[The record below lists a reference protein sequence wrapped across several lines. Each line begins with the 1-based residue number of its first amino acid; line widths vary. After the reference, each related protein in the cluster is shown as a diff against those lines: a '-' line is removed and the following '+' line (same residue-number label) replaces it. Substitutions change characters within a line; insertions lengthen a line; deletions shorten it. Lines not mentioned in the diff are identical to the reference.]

1 VTAYYNENDPF
12 NVEWLKHLMA
22 AKVIAPGEIDGRD
35 IQQVRAEDLK
45 GFTQCH
51 FFAGIGVWSYAL
63 RCAGWEDSQRVWT
76 GSCPCQPFSVSGKR
90 AGASDERHLW
100 PEFFRLI
107 SIENPLTVFGEQV
120 ASDDGLA
127 WLDLVSSDLEG
138 QGYTVGAVDTPAC
151 GFGAPH
157 RRQRLYWVAQSDG
170 DGRGKRSASNSGRQS
185 RAALVDNRSV
195 RSMADSKRNGRRTDF
210 TRRQTQGRETDGRHC
225 EAGDVGHTPSDG
237 RPEYVWLS
245 RAGSE
250 SGIASSSILNG
261 FWSSAEW
268 LYCRDEKYRPV
279 EPGTF
284 PLAHGIANR
293 VGKLRGYGNALVAP
307 QAEGFIRAY
316 MELDK

>member
-1 VTAYYNENDPF
+1 MSAYYNEHDAF
-12 NVEWLKHLMA
+12 NVQWLKHLMA
-22 AKVIAPGEIDGRD
+22 AGQIASGEIDGRD
-35 IQQVRAEDLK
+35 IQQVRVEDLR

-63 RCAGWEDSQRVWT
+63 RCAGWEDSREIWT

-107 SIENPLTVFGEQV
+107 RESRPVTIFGEQV

-127 WLDLVSSDLEG
+127 WLDLVSSDMEG
-138 QGYTVGAVDTPAC
+138 QAYTVGAVDTPVC

-157 RRQRLYWVAQSDG
+157 RRQRLYWVADSEHSERRPINVNRA
-170 DGRGKRSASNSGRQS
+170 DGRDGENAGRAEAYGITGACS
-185 RAALVDNRSV
+185 KV
-195 RSMADSKRNGRRTDF
+195 RNN
-210 TRRQTQGRETDGRHC
+210 
-225 EAGDVGHTPSDG
+225 DVGNS
-237 RPEYVWLS
+237 R
-245 RAGSE
+245 RAGLSQRECLGRIQRDEME
-250 SGIASSSILNG
+250 SPAWETTERGSLTNG

-268 LYCRDEKYRPV
+268 IYCRDNKFRPV
-279 EPGTF
+279 EAGTF

-316 MELDK
+316 MELSR